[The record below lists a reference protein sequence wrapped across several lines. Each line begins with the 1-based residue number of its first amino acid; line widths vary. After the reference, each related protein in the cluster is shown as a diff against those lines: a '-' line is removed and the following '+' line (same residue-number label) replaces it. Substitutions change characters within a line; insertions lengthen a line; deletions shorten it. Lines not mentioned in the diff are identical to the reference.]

1 MVQRGDPV
9 HAAIVKFNFI
19 EAMMLKSSLTA
30 TLHNLNNL
38 KNCVVTWSFSLLNIT
53 GYYHDVVFNK
63 ALIDS
68 ATVFTY
74 LIGSFHNFT
83 FSSHRLN
90 LIWRR
95 VPVHAAR
102 DDFRIN

>member
-1 MVQRGDPV
+1 MEFSQLQASLDLFRCVV
-9 HAAIVKFNFI
+9 CII
-19 EAMMLKSSLTA
+19 ERLVLKY
-30 TLHNLNNL
+30 L
-38 KNCVVTWSFSLLNIT
+38 KNCVVTWSFSLINIT

-83 FSSHRLN
+83 FLSHRLN